1 MKISIEELRIAAQ
14 RTLEYVGEKYG
25 DEVELDQDYYWSLPK
40 EAKYDVLKETKVSQ
54 VGSLAEDYRQIEKLV
69 TGGHDAV
76 GYDLVYLAAIF
87 RALGEELG

>member
-1 MKISIEELRIAAQ
+1 M
-14 RTLEYVGEKYG
+14 
-25 DEVELDQDYYWSLPK
+25 
-40 EAKYDVLKETKVSQ
+40 LKETKVSQ